1 MAADD
6 DDVFR
11 PEEEEPRR
19 SDRGCGM
26 NCLLLGLAG
35 IGAAM
40 LLCCCGV
47 GISLYSLAPTID
59 EDPQV
64 AEETLND
71 LIDIELPE
79 DYSPEM
85 SASMN
90 LMGLGNVRGTVVE
103 VGENQGALIVVG
115 MQGRLAQDERFMNQV
130 RESLRERVGN
140 ADYEVTESET
150 REVTIDGQEVEFTF
164 SKGRTQ
170 PADGKDPIDIRAV
183 SGLLPGKGGEQVVFL
198 LFMEE
203 SKWNEEEALR
213 MLESIDLP
221 EGAVVRPAPRAA
233 PRAAEDDVPDPV
245 DTPAI
250 PFEAPAPAGNPD
262 RPIDSEPA
270 APRKVPE

>member
-1 MAADD
+1 MAAD

-11 PEEEEPRR
+11 PEGEEPRR
-19 SDRGCGM
+19 SERGCGM

-59 EDPQV
+59 EDPQI
-64 AEETLND
+64 AGETLND

-79 DYSPEM
+79 DYSPQM

-90 LMGLGNVRGTVVE
+90 LMGMGNVRGAVVE
-103 VGENQGALIVVG
+103 VGENEGALIIVG

-150 REVTIDGQEVEFTF
+150 RQVTIDGQEVEFTF
-164 SKGRTQ
+164 SKGRTK
-170 PADGKDPIDIRAV
+170 ASEGEEAVDIRAV
-183 SGLLPGKGGEQVVFL
+183 SGLLPGNGGEQVVFL

-203 SKWNEEEALR
+203 SKWDEAEALQ

-221 EGAVVRPAPRAA
+221 EGAEVLPAPRAQ
-233 PRAAEDDVPDPV
+233 PRAREDAAPDPV
-245 DTPAI
+245 NTSEI
-250 PFEAPAPAGNPD
+250 PFEAPAPAGNPN
-262 RPIDSEPA
+262 RPIDTEPA
-270 APRKVPE
+270 APREVPE